1 MRWTERLYRAL
12 IAVSDLVNRFDV
24 DARLLAASGVK
35 LDRALFPLLARI
47 AMDAD
52 INVAEL
58 ANLVG
63 RDHSSVSRQ
72 IVKLE
77 KLGLIVRT
85 SDPGD
90 QRSRQLAVSKTGR
103 DMLARIEAV
112 RRQWM
117 ETHFEQ
123 WTKADRDQLI
133 ELMERMLDRG
143 DEPEDSLH
151 RATVAARSKKKKK
164 KT

>member
-1 MRWTERLYRAL
+1 MHWTDRLHRAL
-12 IAVSDLVNRFDV
+12 IAISDLVNRFDV

-47 AMDAD
+47 AMGHVA
-52 INVAEL
+52 NVREL

-72 IVKLE
+72 VVKLE
-77 KLGLIVRT
+77 ELGLIVRT
-85 SDPGD
+85 SDPED
-90 QRSRQLAVSKTGR
+90 QRSRQLALSKRGK

-112 RRQWM
+112 RTEWM
-117 ETHFEQ
+117 ENHFAQ
-123 WTKADRDQLI
+123 WAKADRDRLV

-143 DEPEDSLH
+143 NEPEDKLE
-151 RATVAARSKKKKK
+151 RAGAGVRSKKK
-164 KT
+164 T